1 MLISKFIH
9 DCKTENV
16 LTGSSSFE
24 AVYTLSFCE
33 IGLPDSNLKK
43 KKNQKPNVTEKMY
56 RIV

>member
-43 KKNQKPNVTEKMY
+43 KKKTEAKCD
-56 RIV
+56 